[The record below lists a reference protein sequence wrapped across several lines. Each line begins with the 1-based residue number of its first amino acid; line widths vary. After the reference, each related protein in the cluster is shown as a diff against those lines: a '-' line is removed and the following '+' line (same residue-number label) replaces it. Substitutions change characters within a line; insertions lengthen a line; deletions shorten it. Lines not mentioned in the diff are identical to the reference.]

1 MSFRLK
7 ILIIA
12 SLIVLVVVI
21 GIILA
26 VAYWPGKTL
35 PTNPPAGGAPATT
48 TIPNIPGGGVIQ
60 APKPLTPAE
69 MSEAE
74 REILIKNQTK
84 NFVERFGSYSQEA
97 NFSNFQ
103 ELLPV
108 VTNNVASWLKTYPQ
122 QLKEKNGADFI
133 GVTTKVITQKILS
146 VSPTA
151 ATVMASA
158 QREETRI
165 GGTSRVYKDIK
176 VNLVFAND
184 EWLIDG
190 AYWQ

>member
-1 MSFRLK
+1 MSFRTK
-7 ILIIA
+7 ILIITA
-12 SLIVLVVVI
+12 LIVLVVVI

-26 VAYWPGKTL
+26 VAYWPGQKTAE
-35 PTNPPAGGAPATT
+35 TPPAGGAPATT

-60 APKPLTPAE
+60 APKPLTQAE

-74 REILIKNQTK
+74 REIMIKNQTK

-97 NFSNFQ
+97 NFSNFV

-108 VTNNVASWLKTYPQ
+108 VTSNVASWLKIYPQ

-133 GVTTKVITQKILS
+133 GVTTKVVTQKILS
-146 VSPTA
+146 VSPTSA
-151 ATVMASA
+151 SVMASA
-158 QREETRI
+158 QREETRTN
-165 GGTSRVYKDIK
+165 GTTRVYKDIK
-176 VNLVFAND
+176 VNLVFANN

>member
-1 MSFRLK
+1 MSYRAK

-12 SLIVLVVVI
+12 GLILLFIVI

-26 VAYWPGKTL
+26 VAYWPGKKTTEAL
-35 PTNPPAGGAPATT
+35 PTNQAPATT
-48 TIPNIPGGGVIQ
+48 TIPGIPGGGAVQ
-60 APKPLTPAE
+60 APKPLTPTE
-69 MSEAE
+69 MTEVA

-97 NFSNFQ
+97 NFSNFD

-108 VTNNVASWLKTYPQ
+108 VTSNVASWLKSYPQ
-122 QLKEKNGADFI
+122 QLKEKNGTDFV
-133 GVTTKVITQKILS
+133 GVTTKVVTQKILS
-146 VSPTA
+146 VSPTS

-158 QREETRI
+158 QQEITRT
-165 GGTSRVYKDIK
+165 GGTTRVYKDIK